1 MKKWVVIIAMLL
13 AVTQVWGGDNA
24 YTIKMD
30 RTKLDFIACAREYE
44 QSTLRVSIDHAFSM
58 AENKNNNNKLDDCE
72 AKLDEY
78 IGQAANGDD
87 AINDGLMSIISYM
100 ATDESSSRKIFAQK
114 YERKLQMAKQ
124 SATKKAPST
133 FGDKGSDK
141 KKTEHE

>member
-87 AINDGLMSIISYM
+87 ASFISTGGG
-100 ATDESSSRKIFAQK
+100 AFLELLEGKILPGVAALDIKVQK
-114 YERKLQMAKQ
+114 IGRNE
-124 SATKKAPST
+124 
-133 FGDKGSDK
+133 
-141 KKTEHE
+141 